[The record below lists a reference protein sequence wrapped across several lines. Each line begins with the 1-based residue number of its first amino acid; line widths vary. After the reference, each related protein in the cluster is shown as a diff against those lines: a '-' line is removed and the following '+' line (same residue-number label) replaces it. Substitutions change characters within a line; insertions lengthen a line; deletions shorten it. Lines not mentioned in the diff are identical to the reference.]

1 MVIFFFWGEVSDV
14 FVWGLCFG
22 FWRLFFFGG
31 GLEKMGKNE
40 GDVFFFPDISGGV
53 DGQGEWCDEV
63 LEKSALDILVDMGNF
78 TLDRLK
84 QREQQKM
91 RIF

>member
-1 MVIFFFWGEVSDV
+1 MFLFGGYVLVFGGFFF
-14 FVWGLCFG
+14 L
-22 FWRLFFFGG
+22 GG